1 MAKIYCHDYTPV
13 SVYGHAVRLIAE
25 HGARTG
31 VHIDVGCGYGVI
43 AQPVETELGLTYLGF
58 DKAEDGLRDLRE
70 RGLAGYGIDLSD
82 VEGSE
87 YAIRSVIAGRQI
99 ASISMMDT
107 LEHLTNGPQIVAMLR
122 RLAQED
128 NAPLILSVPN
138 VAHKDLALK
147 LLAGRWDVTE
157 AGLLDHTHV
166 GFYTAERLAQLAAET
181 GWREIGAWDWLLEE
195 SDQKFPSD
203 LPLLDLQTPI
213 GAFLRAEIDRTNP
226 YSIVNQFVRAFRPVA
241 PRPAQLI
248 HDRREP
254 TRPFMSI
261 VIVASEPG
269 DEIAPLLKCLAEQ
282 TSQDFD
288 LQIICLPG
296 KNRARIERAAAS
308 QPTLT
313 SRTRIDAG
321 DDGIAA
327 ILNERLECLNG
338 RYAAILRT
346 SDRPRANWL
355 DSFASLARGTA
366 GAVLKVGREGEGH
379 DDDGMPLIGLLTSS
393 SRHSIADFAV
403 PAGLFRHQG
412 LAWDGSLH
420 DLAAQELVL
429 RAAMLCGI
437 NASAEPVL
445 APITQQAAADADG
458 ADERLLERLN
468 TQPLLLPAGSAGA
481 IHRLQRGHSWYA
493 QKHEEST
500 RALSDAFEALAAK
513 DRALADAAEAK
524 DRMSEQLSGLCGQLA
539 QKDDLLQEIQQAAA
553 RAESEVLALSQT
565 LASKDQELRDASDAI
580 ADQEQ
585 KIADLA
591 EALAEKDQNLT
602 GALEAAALKDR
613 VIRDYAEAIASQDYK
628 LGFMGD
634 NARLNAF
641 LDHYITLDASASE
654 AREQAP
660 SPFLTVVTRTQGQR
674 PATLRDTIMSLA
686 GQSDQDFELL
696 IMVHSPD
703 PELVAGM
710 TAIADEFP
718 PGLRSRIRLI
728 PCSRQGRAAPL
739 NDAVM
744 AARGQYIV
752 ALDDDDFVFAH
763 WIETFRGLSRDAPGT
778 ILRATCARQD
788 FRMDHAEGGHARA
801 RALSWFEMPWPGEF
815 EAVWHLYTN
824 YTPFMSVAFPARLF
838 HENGLRFDENLTT
851 AEDWD
856 LILRASMLCGVASS
870 PEVTAI
876 YRWWVDRGSSR
887 TVHAPHEWEANR
899 ARIIAKM
906 NAVPILLPAGATAK
920 IVDVIDSQLA
930 LTRERE
936 VLASRI
942 HACEA
947 AAASK
952 IAELQS
958 RIEWLAT
965 NASSI
970 QTPVPWEED
979 SPAVIA
985 EAQRRLLALVNSTS
999 WRVMSPLRR
1008 AIARMTGRKNTL
1020 DRLGDAPASV
1030 AVCQEMAMAI
1040 RRSTSWR
1047 ATAPLRLA
1055 VDLLTG
1061 RALS

>member
-25 HGARTG
+25 YGAGTG
-31 VHIDVGCGYGVI
+31 VHVDVGCGYGVI
-43 AQPVETELGLTYLGF
+43 AQPLETELGLTYLGF

-70 RGLAGYGIDLSD
+70 RGLAGYCVDLTD
-82 VEGSE
+82 VDGSE
-87 YAIRSVIAGRQI
+87 YAIRAAIAGRPI

-122 RLAQED
+122 RLAEED
-128 NAPLILSVPN
+128 HAPLILSVPN

-157 AGLLDHTHV
+157 AGLLDQTHV
-166 GFYTAERLAQLAAET
+166 SFYTAERLARLAAAT
-181 GWREIGAWDWLLEE
+181 GWKEVGACDWLLEE
-195 SDQKFPSD
+195 SDQRFPSD
-203 LPLLDLQTPI
+203 LPLLDLRTPI

-226 YSIVNQFVRAFRPVA
+226 YSIVNQFVRAFQPVA

-254 TRPFMSI
+254 TRSFMSI

-327 ILNERLECLNG
+327 MLNERLECLNG
-338 RYAAILRT
+338 RYAAILRS

-355 DSFASLARGTA
+355 ESFASLARETA
-366 GAVLKVGREGEGH
+366 GAVLKVGRDGDGNN
-379 DDDGMPLIGLLTSS
+379 DDGIPLIGLLTSS
-393 SRHSIADFAV
+393 FRLSVADFAV

-412 LAWDGSLH
+412 LAWDGTLH
-420 DLAAQELVL
+420 DLAGQGLVL
-429 RAAMLCGI
+429 RALMLCGL
-437 NASAEPVL
+437 NASVEPVL
-445 APITQQAAADADG
+445 GPIAQHPMTDADG

-468 TQPLLLPAGSAGA
+468 AQPLLLPAGSAGA
-481 IHRLQRGHSWYA
+481 IHQLLRGHSWYA
-493 QKHEEST
+493 RKHEEAT
-500 RALSDAFEALAAK
+500 RALNDASEALTAK
-513 DRALADAAEAK
+513 DRALADAAEANA
-524 DRMSEQLSGLCGQLA
+524 RMSEQLSGLSGRLA
-539 QKDDLLQEIQQAAA
+539 QKDDLLTETQQAVA
-553 RAESEVLALSQT
+553 RAENEVLALSEAA
-565 LASKDQELRDASDAI
+565 ASKDQELREASDTI

-585 KIADLA
+585 KIVDLA
-591 EALAEKDQNLT
+591 EALAGKDRNLA
-602 GALEAAALKDR
+602 GALEGAAQKDR
-613 VIRDYAEAIASQDYK
+613 VIREYAEAIAARDRK
-628 LGFMGD
+628 LGFMRD
-634 NARLNAF
+634 NARLDSF
-641 LDHYITLDASASE
+641 LDHYVTLNESASE
-654 AREQAP
+654 GLEQAH

-696 IMVHSPD
+696 IMVHGSD
-703 PELVAGM
+703 PELLARM

-718 PGLRSRIRLI
+718 PALRNRIRLI
-728 PCSRQGRAAPL
+728 PCFRQGRAAPL

-788 FRMDHAEGGHARA
+788 FRMDRAEGGNERA
-801 RALSWFEMPWPGEF
+801 RALSWFEMPWPGDF

-838 HENGLRFDENLTT
+838 HENGLRFDEDLTT

-856 LILRASMLCGVASS
+856 LILRASMLCGVKSS

-906 NAVPILLPAGATAK
+906 NAVPILLPAGATGK
-920 IVDVIDSQLA
+920 IVEVIDSQLA

-936 VLASRI
+936 VLESRI

-947 AAASK
+947 AAAGK
-952 IAELQS
+952 VAGLQS
-958 RIEWLAT
+958 RIEWLAV
-965 NASSI
+965 NASAIRSPI
-970 QTPVPWEED
+970 PWEED
-979 SPAVIA
+979 SPSVIA

-999 WRVMSPLRR
+999 WRLTSPPRR
-1008 AIARMTGRKNTL
+1008 AIARITGRPNTL
-1020 DRLGDAPASV
+1020 DRLEAAPASV
-1030 AVCQEMAMAI
+1030 AACQEMAIAI
-1040 RRSTSWR
+1040 RQSTSWR